1 MGTKAT
7 QRILE
12 VDLDNLVAVVAAV
25 EVLVDIV
32 ERIFALPV
40 VEDRS
45 DRGQQRWVEFDKRV
59 ADLVAAAA
67 LAAEAVASSFSVD
80 TNLPAAAAAAFGMV
94 DVHRRLAT
102 LSTAHCR

>member
-40 VEDRS
+40 VEDRL
-45 DRGQQRWVEFDKRV
+45 DRDQQHWVGFDKRV
-59 ADLVAAAA
+59 ADLVAVAA
-67 LAAEAVASSFSVD
+67 LAAEAAASNFSVD
-80 TNLPAAAAAAFGMV
+80 TNLPAAVAAAFGMV

-102 LSTAHCR
+102 QSTAHCR